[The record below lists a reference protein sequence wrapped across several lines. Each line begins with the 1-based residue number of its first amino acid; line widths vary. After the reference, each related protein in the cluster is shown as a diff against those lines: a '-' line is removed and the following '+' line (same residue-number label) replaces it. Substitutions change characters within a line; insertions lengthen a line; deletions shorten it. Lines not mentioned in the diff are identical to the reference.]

1 MKRSLIGLLVVVV
14 STAFASAAVPTEPE
28 AQGKKLAVQ
37 IVKVESTK
45 HYDIASPAYTDLLLN
60 PEALLS
66 DEENTL
72 TQYPIL
78 YGEAG
83 TSVTNDQTESIS
95 YVDGSSIVDGKV
107 VPEEHIHKI
116 GLLISVK
123 ISERDENKVKLD
135 LNIQNEQFVGYDEYT
150 TEEGQKVKLAY
161 FNNQGYKKPITLSL
175 GNWLVLGGILNSTT
189 SSSETSYT
197 SLYLVRVTDPSQK

>member
-1 MKRSLIGLLVVVV
+1 MGV
-14 STAFASAAVPTEPE
+14 SP
-28 AQGKKLAVQ
+28 
-37 IVKVESTK
+37 
-45 HYDIASPAYTDLLLN
+45 YTDLLLN

-161 FNNQGYKKPITLSL
+161 FNNQGYKNPITLSL